1 MKKKPSDKP
10 FECDICHKRYSYRQ
24 SLRNHKRIHTDRNPY
39 KCNIYAKAF
48 YKSSSLKNHKR
59 IHTGEN
65 ACITEF
71 NSCQS
76 RMQHIKAHHDPKPY
90 HCDKC
95 DRKYKLNMDL
105 DHHKRKHQ
113 IIKTRKLY
121 QNDTLVKFM

>member
-1 MKKKPSDKP
+1 MQYLWPGEKP
-10 FECDICHKRYSYRQ
+10 FDCELCANSFRQ
-24 SLRNHKRIHTDRNPY
+24 
-39 KCNIYAKAF
+39 KCTWN
-48 YKSSSLKNHKR
+48 
-59 IHTGEN
+59 GCN
-65 ACITEF
+65 AEL

-76 RMQHIKAHHDPKPY
+76 RMQHMKAHHDPTPY